1 MSDTRLYYQYWG
13 KAKPEDGEGPAYH
26 LLPYHCLDV
35 AAVADVWLKTSKSL
49 RRCFAE
55 ITDLNDE
62 QTRAW
67 LLFFIALHDY
77 GKFDLRFQRKASDA
91 WTAVNPKLSTAAV
104 QLNGKAIK
112 DYYHGPAGLYWFYND
127 LRERFSAGEGDFCF
141 DDNDDWNAWC
151 SWLAPVVGHHGIVPE
166 EHIKDSYEYDLCA
179 CDELKAAFRQSR
191 LQWLQTLEQL
201 FLQPVGI
208 TLECNPPELKTS
220 KSNQSAATMLAGF
233 CSVCDWLGSS
243 ERFIYDDK
251 PCDDFDAMQSW
262 YAKRIAIA
270 ENALTDAGVIGQ
282 IKTYQ
287 SVDELLDPGNKPRQV
302 QCLIE
307 KLPKTPGLTIVEAS
321 TGSGKTETALAYA
334 WQLLALGLA
343 DSIVFALPTQ
353 ATANAMLSRLEKAAP
368 LLFANQTNLVLAHG
382 RAKYQQDFIDLKQAC
397 LPQTAQGHEEAWVQC
412 GNWLAQS
419 RKRVFL
425 GQIGVCTVDQVLVSV
440 LPVKHKFVRG
450 FGVGRSVLIVDEVH
464 AYDSYMY
471 GLLEAVLEQQRL
483 TGGSAVLLS
492 ATLPFEQ
499 KRQLASAWNCVL
511 PDENKNYPLISHC
524 QGGQVRFFDLSD
536 LPEQM
541 PTPTTVNIELLKTP
555 ELLPDADLLQRLLD
569 AVERGAQVC
578 LVCNLVAVA
587 QQLYQALRQGVQ
599 QSPTLNEEQLL
610 LFHSRFIFADRQKK
624 EQTVLEWFGPK
635 SAARRKQGRLLIA
648 TQVVE
653 QSLDLDFD
661 WLITQLCPVDLL
673 FQRMGRLHR
682 HAKNQSGRPT
692 LFTEP
697 VCTVLLPDSMDYDL
711 HAVIYGNSRVLWRTQ
726 QLLEKAEREAG
737 SRMTFPGVYRPWIE
751 LVYGQEAWSDEPDA
765 VTKSYETY
773 EDACYASHMSA
784 NQLIRSS
791 MHELSDND
799 STVAALTRDG
809 EMSLNVLPVYLDDQ
823 GRKHLLNG
831 DCLNDLDESN
841 LAEALNLN
849 TVAVPHGWSKCTGF
863 PSIDSDGF
871 VHLVLSKAKSGE
883 LTAKCGNK
891 LYIYQSDSGLER
903 VEVIVENAGECSP
916 ASPEGSGKKCLSNQ
930 LNTE

>member
-1 MSDTRLYYQYWG
+1 MSDTRLYYKYWG
-13 KAKPEDGEGPAYH
+13 KARPEDGEGPAYH

-35 AAVADVWLKTSKSL
+35 AAVADAWLKTSKNLQRS
-49 RRCFAE
+49 FAG
-55 ITDLNDE
+55 ISGLNEE

-77 GKFDLRFQRKASDA
+77 GKFDLRFQRKASAA
-91 WTAVNPKLSTAAV
+91 WVAANPKLSAAPV

-127 LRERFSAGEGDFCF
+127 LRERFSAGDGDFCF

-166 EHIKDSYEYDLCA
+166 EHVKDSYEYDLCA
-179 CDELKAAFRQSR
+179 SDELKTSFRQSR
-191 LQWLQTLEQL
+191 LQWLQILEQL
-201 FLQPVGI
+201 FLQPAGI
-208 TLECNPPELKTS
+208 TLDANPPELKTG
-220 KSNQSAATMLAGF
+220 KNHQSAAIMLAGF

-251 PCDDFDAMQSW
+251 PCGDLDALQRW
-262 YAKRIAIA
+262 YAVRLTIA
-270 ENALTDAGVIGQ
+270 EQALNDAGVIGQ
-282 IKTYQ
+282 AKAYQ

-307 KLPKTPGLTIVEAS
+307 KLPKAPGLTIVEAS

-343 DSIVFALPTQ
+343 DSIIFALPTQ

-382 RAKYQQDFIDLKQAC
+382 RARYQQDFIDLKQAC

-412 GNWLAQS
+412 GQWLAQS

-450 FGVGRSVLIVDEVH
+450 FGIGRSVLIIDEVH

-499 KRQLASAWNCVL
+499 KRQLANAWNCAL

-524 QGGQVRFFDLSD
+524 QDGQVQFFDLSD

-569 AVERGAQVC
+569 AVEQGAQVC

-587 QQLYQALRQGVQ
+587 QQLYQSLRQRVQ

-624 EQTVLEWFGPK
+624 EQTVLQCFAPE
-635 SAARRKQGRLLIA
+635 SLERRKQGRLLIA

-682 HAKNQSGRPT
+682 HAKNQSGRPSG
-692 LFTEP
+692 FTEP
-697 VCTVLLPDSMDYDL
+697 VCTVLLPENIDYDL

-726 QLLEKAEREAG
+726 QLLEQAKRETG
-737 SRMTFPGVYRPWIE
+737 SRLAFPVVYRPWIE

-765 VTKSYETY
+765 VTKNYETY
-773 EDACYASHMSA
+773 KDACYTSHMSA
-784 NQLIRSS
+784 KQLIRSS

-823 GRKHLLNG
+823 GREHVLNG
-831 DCLNDLDESN
+831 DCLHDLDESN

-849 TVAVPHGWSKCTGF
+849 TVAVPHSWANRDRLPKAGQDGLIHLPMQHQEAGGFIAHHENDTYLYHADTGLF
-863 PSIDSDGF
+863 RIETTKES
-871 VHLVLSKAKSGE
+871 V
-883 LTAKCGNK
+883 
-891 LYIYQSDSGLER
+891 
-903 VEVIVENAGECSP
+903 
-916 ASPEGSGKKCLSNQ
+916 
-930 LNTE
+930 